1 MINELNP
8 NAGHE
13 PGIPLQGLLGR
24 KVLVVEDSQSQRE
37 FAAALVQD
45 MGASEVFEAKN
56 GVEALALL
64 EREPDIEL
72 VFCDLEMPH
81 MDGMA
86 LIGEMAARSL
96 NPYLV
101 ILSAHEAVVLESVRI
116 MAVTYGI
123 TFSGVIAKPLTREKI
138 IQVLASS
145 PFQKSAAGARP
156 ASALPS
162 FTDLEIRRAMK
173 NGEFECFFQPQ
184 IAMGDGQLTGVEAL
198 VRWRHPDL
206 GILSP
211 AAFLPQIEKIPEV
224 MSKFTLRILDQVARQ
239 WHQWNASGLTLECSV
254 NLSATSLS
262 TAGFADRIL
271 EAVAQH
277 DLPPAALVL
286 EITESAS
293 VSNLGHT
300 LANLARLRMRGFKL
314 SIDDFGTGYATYEQL
329 ERIPFT
335 ELKIDISI
343 TRELPDSRRHI
354 ILAKSL
360 LQLAKDFH
368 LQTVAEGIE
377 TQACW
382 DTLKGLGCDRG
393 QGYFMAR
400 PMPGD
405 QLLEWSHR
413 DRSHL

>member
-1 MINELNP
+1 MDQPKTI
-8 NAGHE
+8 AS
-13 PGIPLQGLLGR
+13 PGSGSPPQAILGR
-24 KVLVVEDSQSQRE
+24 KVLVVEDSPSQRE
-37 FAAALVQD
+37 FAVHLVQD
-45 MGASEVFEAKN
+45 MGASEVYEARN
-56 GVEALALL
+56 GVEALAIL
-64 EREPDIEL
+64 ERETGIDL

-101 ILSAHEAVVLESVRI
+101 ILSSHEAVVLESVRI

-123 TFSGVIAKPLTREKI
+123 TLSGVIAKPLTREKI
-138 IQVLASS
+138 IQVLCSS
-145 PFQKSAAGARP
+145 PFQNGAAGARP

-162 FTDLEIRRAMK
+162 FSDLEIRRGMK
-173 NGEFECFFQPQ
+173 KGEFECFFQPQ
-184 IAMGDGQLTGVEAL
+184 ITMRDARLTGAEAL

-211 AAFLPQIEKIPEV
+211 AAFLPQIEKQPEV
-224 MSKFTLRILDQVARQ
+224 MSRFTLRILDQVARQ
-239 WHQWNASGLTLECSV
+239 WHEWNAAGLALDCSV

-271 EAVAQH
+271 EAAAH
-277 DLPPAALVL
+277 HGLPPAALVL

-300 LANLARLRMRGFKL
+300 LANLARLRIHGFKL

-343 TRELPDSRRHI
+343 TRELPASRRHT

-368 LQTVAEGIE
+368 LLTVAEGIE

-382 DTLKGLGCDRG
+382 DTLKSLGCDRG

-405 QLLEWSHR
+405 QLLDWSR
-413 DRSHL
+413 LDRTHL